1 MTETWSRRLR
11 ILLVASLAVNLFFI
25 AVVAAWA
32 VAGPG
37 YLRGMMGFG
46 HGPRMMGMPF
56 PRQIRDVLN
65 EPGQQILDSMLEAR
79 RDAFHANLDA
89 MFEARAALA
98 EAIAAKPF
106 DRGKVEAAM
115 AALRDREAVV
125 ACRRAEHD
133 PGVGIAIGCRTAR
146 QAGRVAEAERPLARE
161 TRRLSAIAFSA
172 LRPPAA

>member
-1 MTETWSRRLR
+1 MTETWSQRLR

-25 AVVAAWA
+25 AVVAVWT

-89 MFEARAALA
+89 MFEARATLA
-98 EAIAAKPF
+98 EAVATEPF

-115 AALRDREAVV
+115 AALRDREAVLH
-125 ACRRAEHD
+125 AGAQNMILELASRLDAEQRGKLADLLKPNDRWREKRAD
-133 PGVGIAIGCRTAR
+133 
-146 QAGRVAEAERPLARE
+146 
-161 TRRLSAIAFSA
+161 
-172 LRPPAA
+172 

>member
-1 MTETWSRRLR
+1 MAEIWSRRLR
-11 ILLVASLAVNLFFI
+11 VLLVASLAVNLFFF
-25 AVVAAWA
+25 AVLAVWA

-56 PRQIRDVLN
+56 PRQILEVLD
-65 EPGQQILDSMLEAR
+65 EPGQQVLNQMLDAR

-98 EAIAAKPF
+98 AAVAAEPF

-115 AALRDREAVV
+115 AALRDREAALHAGAQSMIVEL
-125 ACRRAEHD
+125 ASQLDAEQRGKLAELLKPNERWREKRAD
-133 PGVGIAIGCRTAR
+133 
-146 QAGRVAEAERPLARE
+146 
-161 TRRLSAIAFSA
+161 
-172 LRPPAA
+172 

>member
-1 MTETWSRRLR
+1 MTEIWSRRLR

-25 AVVAAWA
+25 AVVAVWA

-37 YLRGMMGFG
+37 YLRGMGFG

-98 EAIAAKPF
+98 EAVATEPF

-115 AALRDREAVV
+115 AALRDREAVLH
-125 ACRRAEHD
+125 AGAQNMILELASQLDAEQRGKLAELLK
-133 PGVGIAIGCRTAR
+133 PNERWREKRTD
-146 QAGRVAEAERPLARE
+146 
-161 TRRLSAIAFSA
+161 
-172 LRPPAA
+172 

>member
-25 AVVAAWA
+25 AVVAVWA

-79 RDAFHANLDA
+79 RDAFHANLDS

-98 EAIAAKPF
+98 EAVATEPF
-106 DRGKVEAAM
+106 DRARVEAAM
-115 AALRDREAVV
+115 AALRDREAVLH
-125 ACRRAEHD
+125 AGAQNMILELAAQLDAEQRGKLAELLKPNDRWREKRAD
-133 PGVGIAIGCRTAR
+133 
-146 QAGRVAEAERPLARE
+146 
-161 TRRLSAIAFSA
+161 
-172 LRPPAA
+172 